1 MRYKR
6 RLIKTV
12 LFILFI
18 LTILYT
24 CYHWI
29 NSVSIYNEKV
39 IQTKLEQRYNITNI
53 QIIQTRKYKNL
64 FLILYINQNNQ
75 TCLNICKKDLLFRHR
90 YTLEY
95 GSTYTDDNF
104 STYISSNE
112 GNAMI
117 IAYGNNST
125 IRANKYMLNNGDES
139 YSKNIQE
146 KTSVIDVY
154 EFPEINIKLPTNGNR
169 IQLFDEY
176 NNIIE

>member
-1 MRYKR
+1 MFKR

-18 LTILYT
+18 LTILFS

-29 NSVSIYNEKV
+29 NSVNTNNEKV
-39 IQTKLEQRYNITNI
+39 IQTKLEKKYNTANI
-53 QIIQTRKYKNL
+53 KIIQTRKYKNL
-64 FLILYINQNNQ
+64 FLILYMNKNNQ
-75 TCLNICKKDLLFRHR
+75 TCLNICKKDFLFRHR
-90 YTLEY
+90 YTLGY
-95 GSTYTDDNF
+95 GSTYTNDNF

-117 IAYGNNST
+117 IVYGNNNKT
-125 IRANKYMLNNGDES
+125 RAYKYILNNGDES
-139 YSKNIQE
+139 YNKNIKE

-154 EFPEINIKLPTNGNR
+154 EFPEENIKLPTNGNR